1 MTMQEVTSEWVSEAA
16 PDPSACV
23 GLSPG
28 LGAVGH
34 GMCQHPGTQGGGV
47 VGHCGFQRGFW
58 FWALSSKGSVLSPS
72 AWKEYLGPGMCT
84 KRVVRCHTGWK
95 WMWNKS

>member
-34 GMCQHPGTQGGGV
+34 GMCQHPGTEGG
-47 VGHCGFQRGFW
+47 RW
-58 FWALSSKGSVLSPS
+58 WALWLLKRLLVLGTVLKVQRAEPLGMEGVFGSWDV
-72 AWKEYLGPGMCT
+72 Y
-84 KRVVRCHTGWK
+84 
-95 WMWNKS
+95 